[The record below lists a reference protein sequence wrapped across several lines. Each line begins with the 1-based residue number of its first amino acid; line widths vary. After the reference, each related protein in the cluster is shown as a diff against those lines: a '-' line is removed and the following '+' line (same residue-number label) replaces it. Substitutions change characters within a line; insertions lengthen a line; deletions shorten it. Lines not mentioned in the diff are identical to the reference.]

1 MKVTL
6 WGVRGSHAAPGP
18 DTLRYGGNT
27 PCVSVEGSDGTLL
40 VLDAGTGIRNLNQI
54 MSPER
59 KQVHILLT
67 HLHMDHIEALPFFL
81 PLNNPDVRVYIF
93 GPASTTLSLRDR
105 LLRYLSPPLF
115 PVSVRELLSELRFYE
130 LPSVNIE
137 IGEFTIMSQL
147 VMHYNPTLGYRIQG
161 PNATITF
168 LPDHNPALGVKN
180 FPEDKDW
187 TSGYYLAK
195 GTDLLIHD
203 AQYTDEEY
211 LERVGFGHSSIRN
224 AFRFSDL
231 AAVKQFVP
239 FHHDPMHNDDMLD
252 EIFASAV
259 EEMRPNFHVTPAR
272 EGMVFEF

>member
-1 MKVTL
+1 VKVTL